1 MNIGCDIIHLQD
13 HWSVNTLR
21 QRRLSKLYNKGELIL
36 LSQIH
41 KTPKIAEAVL
51 WSAKE
56 SAYKSAYL
64 GEAIFIP
71 KKFILKQ
78 VLKESLEFQFDKTP
92 IWISYKI
99 EKEYV
104 FTETFEMTNSVKEK
118 GDSFNYVH
126 IEKSTGNESYEVRKR
141 VYQYLKNRYGGEWG
155 IRKTE
160 FGKPYLTYNNK
171 MSEKKIS
178 ISHHKPFIAFV
189 LR

>member
-13 HWSVNTLR
+13 HWSVDTLQ
-21 QRRLSKLYNKGELIL
+21 QRRLYKLYDKSELIL

-64 GEAIFIP
+64 GEARFIP

-104 FTETFEMTNSVKEK
+104 FTETFEVTNSVKEK
-118 GDSFNYVH
+118 GRSFNYVH
-126 IEKSTGNESYEVRKR
+126 IEKSTGNESSEVRKR

-155 IRKTE
+155 IRKTK
-160 FGKPYLTYNNK
+160 FGKPYLICNDK
-171 MSEKKIS
+171 VSEKKIT
-178 ISHHKPFIAFV
+178 ISHHKPYIAFV